1 MNNGN
6 VISHQ
11 TESIDSFDVIVEK
24 IAQRITNIGDLP
36 YVTVLR
42 QLKLLEDLTL
52 FPFGRFLIENRGI
65 NGYWTHYMVMHPQ
78 KGRLTGLNS
87 EDQSFTEL
95 ETFLLDS
102 APTLLA
108 TQQRFVHFQT
118 YLQHEVKNNC
128 RLASIPCGL
137 MGELL
142 TLDFTQVDQ
151 VKLVGI
157 DLDQTSLNASE
168 NLAVK
173 LGLSDYVEF
182 FKEDAWQLSATE
194 SFDVITSNGLNIYEP
209 DDEKVTEL
217 YKQFYQALVPKGTLV
232 TSFVTPPSDAVN
244 KDKTN
249 IWDLSKINPDNL
261 LLQKVLFSDIINAQW
276 QCFRTVEQT
285 EKQLKT
291 AGFSQVEFINDDA
304 KMFPT
309 VIAKK

>member
-11 TESIDSFDVIVEK
+11 TESTDLFAVIVER
-24 IAQRITNIGDLP
+24 IAQRITNTGDRP

-42 QLKLLEDLTL
+42 QLKLLEELTL
-52 FPFGRFLIENRGI
+52 FPFGRFLLENRGI
-65 NGYWTHYMVMHPQ
+65 NGYWTYYMVMHPQ
-78 KGRLTGLNS
+78 RGRLTGLNS
-87 EDQSFTEL
+87 EGQSFTEL

-108 TQQRFVHFQT
+108 TQQRFVHFQKH
-118 YLQHEVKNNC
+118 LQHEVKNNR
-128 RLASIPCGL
+128 RLSSIPCGL

-142 TLDFTQVDQ
+142 TLDLTQIDH

-168 NLAVK
+168 SLAK
-173 LGLSDYVEF
+173 NLGLSDFVEYF
-182 FKEDAWQLSATE
+182 REDAWQLSVAE

-217 YKQFYQALVPKGTLV
+217 YKQFYLALAPKGTLV
-232 TSFVTPPSDAVN
+232 TSFVTPPPDAVS
-244 KDKTN
+244 KDKTST
-249 IWDLSKINPDNL
+249 WDLSKINLDNL
-261 LLQKVLFSDIINAQW
+261 LLQKILFSDIIDAQW

-285 EKQLKT
+285 EKQLRT

-304 KMFPT
+304 NMFPT